1 MEADSMVSR
10 AIALCLRDRW
20 TEAAGLLAENDSWR
34 TGPAASVMLGEFFGG
49 LAELWD
55 GRSARFGAN
64 LTERERW
71 PLRTVPRYL
80 NDQIVSYVAALLVLG
95 ERARAEKLLADE
107 AFPESGLRDSERSM
121 LAAMRGRPGP
131 AIDFAH
137 RSLANGA
144 GPGYDIGSSS
154 MCLSAVSVLLS
165 QGRSAEARELLTAA
179 RATAPTLAHL
189 LDIAEARIDVAVGDT
204 DRATRRLHAAT
215 RGLAVGTD
223 IAWADLADLALRRN
237 DRASAKQAL
246 DALEALAAA
255 MPTGRVL
262 LRRHLV
268 RACLGEEPAGE
279 CLRLARERD
288 QPLELAVVAERLAS
302 CEARS
307 PRPVRRTRRRAA
319 GSSAS
324 AVR

>member
-1 MEADSMVSR
+1 MEADSMVSG

-20 TEAAGLLAENDSWR
+20 TEAAELLAENDSWR
-34 TGPAASVMLGEFFGG
+34 AGPAASAMLGELFRG

-55 GRSARFGAN
+55 GRSARFGAS

-71 PLRTVPRYL
+71 PSRTVPRYL
-80 NDQIVSYVAALLVLG
+80 NDQIASYVSALLVLG

-131 AIDFAH
+131 AIDLARRAVAD
-137 RSLANGA
+137 RSRR
-144 GPGYDIGSSS
+144 GYDIGSSA
-154 MCLSAVSVLLS
+154 MCLSAVSVLLA
-165 QGRSAEARELLTAA
+165 QGRPTEARELLTAA

-189 LDIAEARIDVAVGDT
+189 LDIAEARVDIAMGET
-204 DRATRRLHAAT
+204 GRAASRLREAT

-262 LRRHLV
+262 LHRHLV
-268 RACLGEEPAGE
+268 RACLGEEPAAE

-288 QPLELAVVAERLAS
+288 QPLELAAVAERLD
-302 CEARS
+302 RH
-307 PRPVRRTRRRAA
+307 RATDHA
-319 GSSAS
+319 SSAPDHAS
-324 AVR
+324 PA

>member
-20 TEAAGLLAENDSWR
+20 TEAAELLAENDSW
-34 TGPAASVMLGEFFGG
+34 LGELFGD

-71 PLRTVPRYL
+71 PSRTVPRHL
-80 NDQIVSYVAALLVLG
+80 NDQITSYVAALLVLG
-95 ERARAEKLLADE
+95 ERARAENLLADE
-107 AFPESGLRDSERSM
+107 AFPESGLRDSERSL
-121 LAAMRGRPGP
+121 LAAMRGRPAL

-137 RSLANGA
+137 RSLAGRS
-144 GPGYDIGSSS
+144 GPGHDIGASA
-154 MCLSAVSVLLS
+154 MYLSTVSVLLS
-165 QGRSAEARELLTAA
+165 QGRPTEARRLLTAA

-189 LDIAEARIDVAVGDT
+189 LDIAEARVDIAVGET

-237 DRASAKQAL
+237 DRASAQQAL
-246 DALEALAAA
+246 DALSALAAA

-262 LRRHLV
+262 LHRHLV
-268 RACLGEEPAGE
+268 RACLGEEPADE
-279 CLRLARERD
+279 CLWLARERD
-288 QPLELAVVAERLAS
+288 QPLELAVVAERLANR
-302 CEARS
+302 AVRS
-307 PRPVRRTRRRAA
+307 PRPVRRTRRHAD

>member
-20 TEAAGLLAENDSWR
+20 KAAAELLAENDSW
-34 TGPAASVMLGEFFGG
+34 LGELFGG

-64 LTERERW
+64 LTQRERW
-71 PLRTVPRYL
+71 PSRAVPRCL
-80 NDQIVSYVAALLVLG
+80 DDQIASYVAALLVLG

-107 AFPESGLRDSERSM
+107 AFPESRLRDSERSL

-137 RSLANGA
+137 RSLTDGA
-144 GPGYDIGSSS
+144 GPGYDIGASA
-154 MCLSAVSVLLS
+154 MHLSTVSVLLS
-165 QGRSAEARELLTAA
+165 EGRSTEARELLTAA
-179 RATAPTLAHL
+179 RATAPALAHL
-189 LDIAEARIDVAVGDT
+189 LDIAEARVDLAEGET
-204 DRATRRLHAAT
+204 DRATRLLHAAT
-215 RGLAVGTD
+215 RGLVVGTD

-262 LRRHLV
+262 LHRHLV
-268 RACLGEEPAGE
+268 RACLGKESADE
-279 CLRLARERD
+279 CLWLARERD
-288 QPLELAVVAERLAS
+288 QPFELAVVAERLAS
-302 CEARS
+302 RGARS
-307 PRPVRRTRRRAA
+307 PRPGPRTPRRAA